1 MAYVLTSYGEII
13 DKYSILNIKIEKIEN
28 ASQKKNVAKELNNMS
43 ELVKEIINTFPEVK
57 NELEALLMIN
67 KKLWKIEDDIREKER
82 VRVFDECF
90 IELARGV
97 YKTNDER
104 MRIKHRINQITH
116 SAIFEEKSFTIL

>member
-28 ASQKKNVAKELNNMS
+28 ASQKKNVVKELNNMS

-82 VRVFDECF
+82 VRVFDESF

-104 MRIKHRINQITH
+104 MRIKHRINRITH

>member
-82 VRVFDECF
+82 VRVFDESF

-104 MRIKHRINQITH
+104 MRIKHRINRITQ

>member
-28 ASQKKNVAKELNNMS
+28 ASQKNNVAKELNNMS
-43 ELVKEIINTFPEVK
+43 ELVKEIINAFPEVK
-57 NELEALLMIN
+57 NELEALVMIN

-82 VRVFDECF
+82 VRVFDESF

-104 MRIKHRINQITH
+104 MRIKHRINRITH

>member
-28 ASQKKNVAKELNNMS
+28 ASQKNNVAKELNNMS

-82 VRVFDECF
+82 VRVFDESF
-90 IELARGV
+90 IELARSV

-104 MRIKHRINQITH
+104 MRIKHRINRITH

>member
-28 ASQKKNVAKELNNMS
+28 ASQKNNVVKELNNMS

-82 VRVFDECF
+82 VRVFDESF

-104 MRIKHRINQITH
+104 MRIKHRINRITH

>member
-28 ASQKKNVAKELNNMS
+28 ASQKKNVVKELNNMS
-43 ELVKEIINTFPEVK
+43 ELVKEIINTFTEVK

-82 VRVFDECF
+82 VRVFDESF

-104 MRIKHRINQITH
+104 MRIKHRINRITH

>member
-28 ASQKKNVAKELNNMS
+28 ASQKNNVAKELNNMS

-82 VRVFDECF
+82 VRVFDESF

-104 MRIKHRINQITH
+104 MRIKHRINRITH

>member
-1 MAYVLTSYGEII
+1 
-13 DKYSILNIKIEKIEN
+13 
-28 ASQKKNVAKELNNMS
+28 
-43 ELVKEIINTFPEVK
+43 
-57 NELEALLMIN
+57 MIN

-82 VRVFDECF
+82 VRVFDESF

-104 MRIKHRINQITH
+104 MRIKHRINRITH

>member
-28 ASQKKNVAKELNNMS
+28 ASQKNNVAKELNNMS
-43 ELVKEIINTFPEVK
+43 ELVKEIINAFPEVK

-82 VRVFDECF
+82 VRVFDESF

-104 MRIKHRINQITH
+104 MRIKHRINRITH

>member
-13 DKYSILNIKIEKIEN
+13 DKYSILSIKIEKIEN
-28 ASQKKNVAKELNNMS
+28 ASQKKNVVKELNNMS

-82 VRVFDECF
+82 VRVFDESF

-104 MRIKHRINQITH
+104 MRIKHRINRITH